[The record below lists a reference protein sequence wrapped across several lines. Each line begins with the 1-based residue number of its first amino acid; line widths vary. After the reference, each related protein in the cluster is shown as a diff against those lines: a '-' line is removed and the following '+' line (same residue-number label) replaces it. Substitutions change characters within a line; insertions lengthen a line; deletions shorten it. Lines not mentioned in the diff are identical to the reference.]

1 MLYMMRVSEKAVQ
14 KRVALALAH
23 LCSLDDQRSIFVDNN
38 GLELLLGLLESVN
51 LKQQREGSLSL
62 YKLATKAATSLSPID
77 AAPPSPTLQVY
88 LGEQYVN
95 NPTLSDVTFL
105 VEGKRFYAHKI
116 CLLASSDAFRAMF
129 DGGYREKD
137 AKDIEIP
144 NIKWDVFELVM
155 RFIYTGSVDVNL
167 DIAQDLLKAAD
178 QYLLE
183 GLKRLCEYAI
193 AQDISVEN
201 VLLMYELSEA
211 FHALSLRHACILF
224 ILKQY
229 DKLSAKPLYSD
240 LIHQIILEIR
250 NYFVKLLTK
259 PLQTDLRC
267 LI

>member
-1 MLYMMRVSEKAVQ
+1 
-14 KRVALALAH
+14 
-23 LCSLDDQRSIFVDNN
+23 
-38 GLELLLGLLESVN
+38 
-51 LKQQREGSLSL
+51 
-62 YKLATKAATSLSPID
+62 
-77 AAPPSPTLQVY
+77 
-88 LGEQYVN
+88 
-95 NPTLSDVTFL
+95 
-105 VEGKRFYAHKI
+105 
-116 CLLASSDAFRAMF
+116 MF

-229 DKLSAKPLYSD
+229 DKLSAKPLYSN
-240 LIHQIILEIR
+240 LIHRIIPEIR

-267 LI
+267 L